1 MSAITFELDG
11 ARVRAENVDPNT
23 TLLHWLR
30 ANHKTGTKE
39 GCAEGE
45 CGACAIAW
53 RANGPDGRAR
63 WEVVNSCLVL
73 MPSVEGRELLTS
85 EGLASTNDGAL
96 HPVQRCMA
104 DGGGSQCGYCTPGF
118 VVSLFGE
125 MYRAKDGAFDPECI
139 AGNLCRCTGYRPIRE
154 AAEKLASI
162 RSKSQDA
169 PDPFRDRLRAP
180 VPPLEASE
188 HTVTVGQTTRSF
200 ARPSSLLDA
209 VAILARD
216 TSRTIVHGGTD
227 VTVEV
232 NQRHKRSD
240 GYLSLEGVRELSVF
254 EDRDDALV
262 IGAGVSLAQIEERLH
277 VYESGPT
284 ALGRAL
290 PMLAELLP
298 LFSSRLI
305 RTRATLGGNLGTAS
319 PIGDGPPALL
329 ALDAELVLA
338 SHDPKTNAIAR
349 RTVPLSTYFLGYRKT
364 ARAANELIEAVR
376 VPKPYASLQRFY
388 KVSKRRLDDIS
399 SVAGAFAID
408 RDHEGRVTRA
418 RLAFGGVAAV
428 PLRLTEIEQRLV
440 GKRLTVS
447 EIEPL
452 AIAASQSVTPIDD
465 HRASARYRKAMVAS
479 LLRKLAFDTA
489 SLTAHAGHGVSP

>member
-11 ARVRAENVDPNT
+11 EPVRALDVDPNT

-30 ANHKTGTKE
+30 ANAKTGTKE

-53 RANGPDGRAR
+53 RANGPDGQAR
-63 WEVVNSCLVL
+63 WEVVNACLVL
-73 MPSVEGRELLTS
+73 MPSVHGRELLTS
-85 EGLASTNDGAL
+85 EGLASKTEGEL

-125 MYRAKDGAFDPECI
+125 MYRGKDGPFDPECI

-162 RSKSQDA
+162 RAKSKDA
-169 PDPFRDRLRAP
+169 PDPFRDRLATP
-180 VPPLEASE
+180 VAPLEASE
-188 HTVTVGQTTRSF
+188 HTITVGQTSRTF

-209 VAILARD
+209 VAILSREP
-216 TSRTIVHGGTD
+216 SRTIVNGGTD
-227 VTVEV
+227 VVVEV
-232 NQRHKRSD
+232 NQRHKRND
-240 GYLSLEGVRELSVF
+240 GYLSLEAVRELFVF
-254 EDRDDALV
+254 DDRDDALV
-262 IGAGVSLAQIEERLH
+262 IGAGISLAQIEERLH
-277 VYESGPT
+277 TLDGPT

-290 PMLAELLP
+290 PMLTELLP

-305 RTRATLGGNLGTAS
+305 RTRATFGGNLGTAS

-338 SHDPKTNAIAR
+338 SHDTKTNAIAR
-349 RTVPLSTYFLGYRKT
+349 RIVPLATYFLGYRKT
-364 ARAANELIEAVR
+364 ARAANEVIEAVR
-376 VPKPYASLQRFY
+376 IPKPYASLQRFY

-399 SVAGAFAID
+399 SVAAAFAID

-428 PLRLTEIEQRLV
+428 PLRLTDIEQRLV
-440 GKRLTVS
+440 GKRLAASDV
-447 EIEPL
+447 EPL
-452 AIAASQSVTPIDD
+452 AIAASESVTPIDD

-479 LLRKLAFDTA
+479 LLRKLAFDTLAPSA
-489 SLTAHAGHGVSP
+489 SHGVSP